1 MTFNSLDGSP
11 SSDHNK
17 LCLITAVWR
26 VRETGAR
33 PETSA
38 HPRAEEMLSVC
49 INILTWLPKLYFTL
63 MQLNILILRQKMLF
77 RGTVMP
83 PPPFHFAQH
92 AKLFFLLGN

>member
-1 MTFNSLDGSP
+1 MTFNSLEGSP
-11 SSDHNK
+11 SSDHIK

-38 HPRAEEMLSVC
+38 HPRAEEMLCVC
-49 INILTWLPKLYFTL
+49 KYLGLVAKAVFY
-63 MQLNILILRQKMLF
+63 LNAVKHSHPEAEMLF

-83 PPPFHFAQH
+83 PPPSHFA
-92 AKLFFLLGN
+92 